1 MQILTVKW
9 TETQQQQ
16 VTSAITCSSED
27 SRVRIYDSGM
37 VYMFVFAGGEIIN
50 IAT

>member
-9 TETQQQQ
+9 TETQQQ
-16 VTSAITCSSED
+16 VTSVITCSSED

>member
-9 TETQQQQ
+9 TEWQQQ